1 MSKKCTRLWR
11 RSTFPSQ
18 TVKSTTCSDHFWTFR
33 CRSISK
39 NDGRRG
45 TFEEDPYRCISRSRR
60 NTRDMFIRDVR
71 GSGRRFPE
79 KGCIL
84 EHEIFRF
91 AKMILCDR
99 CSTSFDLA
107 SLFRGRRNTLDRWNG
122 KIAKRIGTRP
132 SVLFSAFHFWRKSRR
147 IALVFDVVNFH
158 NWGSLAELLRFGCC
172 QVQKLRKS
180 RRIAS
185 FSMLSSSKIEEVS
198 QNSCVFRL
206 ADRQTDRQIDR

>member
-1 MSKKCTRLWR
+1 
-11 RSTFPSQ
+11 
-18 TVKSTTCSDHFWTFR
+18 
-33 CRSISK
+33 
-39 NDGRRG
+39 
-45 TFEEDPYRCISRSRR
+45 
-60 NTRDMFIRDVR
+60 MFVRDVR

-122 KIAKRIGTRP
+122 KIRKTHWYEAV
-132 SVLFSAFHFWRKSRR
+132 SFVLSFPFLKEVSQNCF
-147 IALVFDVVNFH
+147 VFDVVNFH

-180 RRIAS
+180 SRIAS